1 MKKRF
6 KIPISV
12 KLIGIFVSFLT
23 IATFIFA
30 QKSADL
36 FTQVLIQREEFS
48 NITEASGKASE
59 IEQIFLN
66 LNDRT
71 QVLGQLLYKSIEKGI
86 QETEQG
92 PQIELSSE
100 FDLNFQKDRSVLSVE
115 IWKLIDGKP
124 KLIYRKTKDTFIQ
137 EHKLATDFVELIRS
151 GQNFPITS
159 IFQKSIEIRS
169 GSQSTGLAL
178 ATLGMPVA
186 QDTDGSVNHIVLVDF
201 TLSIIQKIFGG
212 ETERTQYLVDKNG
225 VLLAHPD
232 EKKVLARESLAK
244 STFVAKAMADQQPRR
259 QIQFVDPDTHKEF
272 IGAYVKVPNLGI
284 TVFSQTSKDIILEP
298 ALHVK
303 RQAFYIAGVVISVAI
318 LLIFLF
324 SMTLTGPIEVLVK
337 LVRKVAEGDF
347 EIKAGEQIKSLIE
360 DEVHELAHAF
370 DGMTQ
375 GLKERDKVKSLFS
388 KFHGSSVAEDLIKND
403 IKVGGQNREVTVFF
417 SDIRGFTSFSEK
429 RTPEEVVSMLNEYFE
444 VMVGI
449 INRYGGVV
457 DKFIG
462 DAIMA
467 VWGAPKESPD
477 DTLNAVL
484 ACIEMRRSLVE
495 LNDRRISRGQDPL
508 TIGIGLH
515 TGRAISGTIGS
526 HERMEYTVIGD
537 AVNMTSRIES
547 STKAF
552 GTDFLISQAVMD
564 RVQDRILVELAGK
577 ATVKGKA
584 EPLNLYYVRG
594 YKDETGKPIVI
605 DTAYC
610 RFEKE
615 QDEKVKAS

>member
-1 MKKRF
+1 
-6 KIPISV
+6 
-12 KLIGIFVSFLT
+12 
-23 IATFIFA
+23 
-30 QKSADL
+30 
-36 FTQVLIQREEFS
+36 
-48 NITEASGKASE
+48 
-59 IEQIFLN
+59 
-66 LNDRT
+66 
-71 QVLGQLLYKSIEKGI
+71 
-86 QETEQG
+86 
-92 PQIELSSE
+92 
-100 FDLNFQKDRSVLSVE
+100 
-115 IWKLIDGKP
+115 
-124 KLIYRKTKDTFIQ
+124 
-137 EHKLATDFVELIRS
+137 
-151 GQNFPITS
+151 
-159 IFQKSIEIRS
+159 
-169 GSQSTGLAL
+169 
-178 ATLGMPVA
+178 
-186 QDTDGSVNHIVLVDF
+186 
-201 TLSIIQKIFGG
+201 
-212 ETERTQYLVDKNG
+212 
-225 VLLAHPD
+225 
-232 EKKVLARESLAK
+232 
-244 STFVAKAMADQQPRR
+244 
-259 QIQFVDPDTHKEF
+259 
-272 IGAYVKVPNLGI
+272 
-284 TVFSQTSKDIILEP
+284 
-298 ALHVK
+298 
-303 RQAFYIAGVVISVAI
+303 
-318 LLIFLF
+318 
-324 SMTLTGPIEVLVK
+324 
-337 LVRKVAEGDF
+337 
-347 EIKAGEQIKSLIE
+347 
-360 DEVHELAHAF
+360 
-370 DGMTQ
+370 
-375 GLKERDKVKSLFS
+375 
-388 KFHGSSVAEDLIKND
+388 
-403 IKVGGQNREVTVFF
+403 
-417 SDIRGFTSFSEK
+417 
-429 RTPEEVVSMLNEYFE
+429 MLNEYFE

>member
-6 KIPISV
+6 RIPISV
-12 KLIGIFVSFLT
+12 KLIGIFVAFLT

-59 IEQIFLN
+59 IEQIFSN

-86 QETEQG
+86 QESEQG

-100 FDLNFQKDRSVLSVE
+100 FDLNFQKDRSVVSAE

-124 KLIYRKTKDTFIQ
+124 KLLFRKTKEKFL
-137 EHKLATDFVELIRS
+137 EENKLAPDFVELIRVS
-151 GQNFPITS
+151 QNFPITS

-169 GSQSTGLAL
+169 GSQNNGLAL

-186 QDTDGSVNHIVLVDF
+186 QDNDGSVNHIVLVDF

-212 ETERTQYLVDKNG
+212 ESERTQYLVDKNG

-244 STFVAKAMADQQPRR
+244 SAFVAKALADQQPRR
-259 QIQFVDPDTHKEF
+259 QIQFVDPESHKEY

-284 TVFSQTSKDIILEP
+284 TVFSQTSKDLILEP

-303 RQAFYIAGVVISVAI
+303 RQAFYIAGVVISIAI

-403 IKVGGQNREVTVFF
+403 IRVGGQNREVTVFF

-449 INRYGGVV
+449 INRHGGVV

-467 VWGAPKESPD
+467 VWGAPKETPD

-605 DTAYC
+605 ETAYC